1 MEYIVLTPRDISF
14 IDNRAVICAI
24 SDEDVALFEPIPL
37 EIISFFEGRERVTY
51 VGPEEE
57 LIQEIE
63 L

>member
-1 MEYIVLTPRDISF
+1 MEYIILTEDDISF

-24 SDEDVALFEPIPL
+24 SDTVVAIFEPIPA
-37 EIISFFEGRERVTY
+37 EIASYFEGRERVTY
-51 VGPEEE
+51 IDPEEE